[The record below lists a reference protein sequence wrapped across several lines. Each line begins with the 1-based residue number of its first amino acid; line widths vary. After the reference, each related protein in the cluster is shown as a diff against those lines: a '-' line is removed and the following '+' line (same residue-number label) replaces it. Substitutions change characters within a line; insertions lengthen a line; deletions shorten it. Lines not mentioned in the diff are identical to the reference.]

1 MSEKRRRRRLNKRI
15 INGWMKNDRITRTGI
30 YRSNKHFRI
39 YSVNLISCRF
49 FPRSC
54 FPFRLLFFQ
63 WNVTRRAI
71 CWKPTAWKTH
81 GNSGHKGFYD
91 NYGKKNGNGNNEGLG
106 LNQRE
111 MSRFVARWM
120 ANLLFS
126 PRLFNKNW
134 KNHVLYLIAAD
145 LINVAITFAARIP
158 FFLSRTF
165 RTLAEVILWAHIF
178 SYFYI
183 ALTIRFGG
191 RFDATN
197 PNRDF
202 LRGIRVCAPSKRP
215 CFHLEKVYGKLASR
229 DIRTRLV
236 SPILEIRNCASIDKF
251 VRASYARYIFS
262 FSINVSPAF
271 SPA

>member
-145 LINVAITFAARIP
+145 LINVAICGAHS
-158 FFLSRTF
+158 FFSLSNISNISGGHPLSPYFFIFLHRF
-165 RTLAEVILWAHIF
+165 NHSIRWPLWCNE
-178 SYFYI
+178 SQS
-183 ALTIRFGG
+183 RF
-191 RFDATN
+191 
-197 PNRDF
+197 PPRD
-202 LRGIRVCAPSKRP
+202 
-215 CFHLEKVYGKLASR
+215 
-229 DIRTRLV
+229 TRLCPV
-236 SPILEIRNCASIDKF
+236 ETAL
-251 VRASYARYIFS
+251 FS
-262 FSINVSPAF
+262 LGEGIWKIS
-271 SPA
+271 